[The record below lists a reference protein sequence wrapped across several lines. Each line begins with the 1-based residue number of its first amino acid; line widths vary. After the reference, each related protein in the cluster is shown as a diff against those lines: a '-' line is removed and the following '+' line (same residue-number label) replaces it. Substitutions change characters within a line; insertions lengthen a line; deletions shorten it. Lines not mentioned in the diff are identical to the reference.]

1 MLDAAWVCS
10 RSGLLALALN
20 GQKGIFLYSVPIN
33 SAGAVPLASS
43 SSVASSQVPLLILS
57 TTSIVR
63 SVSSLG
69 TDLRTYLN
77 SRDHVGG
84 PIGEAPWLLDS
95 LLVTTMSSPSG
106 VAGSSRLSVTSR
118 PAIPTSSLWQLQ
130 CMRVRER
137 IPLAFSSNIS
147 GFLAVALTG
156 RRGVG
161 YEERVAFR
169 ASCSQESELTQCI
182 QRRAQLGYSLDA
194 SENLEILADELN
206 QVFALERQQIQG
218 AVECSADFLHESERL
233 ISAHRVWVW
242 VNRVESDSKHNI
254 SFRKCGAL
262 DILRQGESS
271 NRTSVLG
278 KQVSGLTISVCRS
291 MLFHLMVDIYR
302 CIYPKK
308 GRNVEYFADG
318 CLNQLLTWRR
328 KNLSCPLSRITRSRT
343 ALRGLQPSLYG
354 AAACT

>member
-1 MLDAAWVCS
+1 MTGPGYNSTLTGTATAPSAGASPSFTIQPKPVNSSVLVSVLDAAWVCS

-20 GQKGIFLYSVPIN
+20 GQKGIFLYT
-33 SAGAVPLASS
+33 APLPATGVAPASSS
-43 SSVASSQVPLLILS
+43 SSVASSQVPLLVLP

-69 TDLRTYLN
+69 NDLRTYLN
-77 SRDHVGG
+77 SRDPLSG
-84 PIGEAPWLLDS
+84 PIEEAPWLLDS
-95 LLVTTMSSPSG
+95 LFVTTMSPPLTP
-106 VAGSSRLSVTSR
+106 GSNRLSGSAR
-118 PAIPTSSLWQLQ
+118 PSQPASSPWQLQ

-206 QVFALERQQIQG
+206 RIFALVRQQMEG
-218 AVECSADFLHESERL
+218 GKKFSEEFLHYSERL
-233 ISAHRVWVW
+233 ISTHRVWVW
-242 VNRVESDSKHNI
+242 VDRVKSDSKHNI
-254 SFRKCGAL
+254 SFRKCGVL
-262 DILRQGESS
+262 DILLQEESS

-278 KQVSGLTISVCRS
+278 KQVITARS
-291 MLFHLMVDIYR
+291 
-302 CIYPKK
+302 
-308 GRNVEYFADG
+308 
-318 CLNQLLTWRR
+318 
-328 KNLSCPLSRITRSRT
+328 S
-343 ALRGLQPSLYG
+343 
-354 AAACT
+354 